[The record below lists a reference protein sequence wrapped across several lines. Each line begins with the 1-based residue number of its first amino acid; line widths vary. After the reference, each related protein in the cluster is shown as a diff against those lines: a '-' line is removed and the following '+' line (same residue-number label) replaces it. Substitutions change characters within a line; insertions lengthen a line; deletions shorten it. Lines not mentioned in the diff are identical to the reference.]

1 MAYDIDLV
9 ERIREVIAAES
20 GLSERRLF
28 GGLAFLLDGHMT
40 VAASGKG
47 GMLARVDPGD
57 QDDLLTDP
65 HVSTMLMGG
74 GESRG
79 WVRVDMDGIES
90 ERSLKTWVNRSV
102 RFVRTLPPK
111 GR

>member
-1 MAYDIDLV
+1 MAYDMDLV

-47 GMLARVDPGD
+47 GMLARVDPDD
-57 QDDLLTDP
+57 QVDLLSDP
-65 HVSTMLMGG
+65 HVSTMVMGG

-79 WVRVDMDGIES
+79 WVRVDMDGIVTEH
-90 ERSLKTWVNRSV
+90 SLQAWVDRSV
-102 RFVRTLPPK
+102 RFVRTLRPK